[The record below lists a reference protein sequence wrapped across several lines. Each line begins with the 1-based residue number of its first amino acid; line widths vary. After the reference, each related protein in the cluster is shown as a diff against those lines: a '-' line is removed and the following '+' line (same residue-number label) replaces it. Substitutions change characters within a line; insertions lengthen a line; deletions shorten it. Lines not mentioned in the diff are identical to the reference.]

1 MRSKRKSNAL
11 PSNSLQLNNFPT
23 AETNLRETFTFCC
36 ASVVCK
42 VRLWGGRA
50 AASSLFFSPWDVT
63 HCTVNSIKAA
73 PHSTWCNKLLW
84 KLLTVAAG
92 SAARPQSLI
101 CTFSVSQSACL
112 NSYFILEADFTPK
125 VLKWKCVVFHFH
137 FPLLSHLPRSP
148 PFLWIL
154 FYPPPCFLLWGMK
167 M

>member
-11 PSNSLQLNNFPT
+11 PSNSLQLNVFPT
-23 AETNLRETFTFCC
+23 AECETFTFCC
-36 ASVVCK
+36 TSIRSDYDADVL
-42 VRLWGGRA
+42 RLI
-50 AASSLFFSPWDVT
+50 SILFCMYDVT
-63 HCTVNSIKAA
+63 HCTVNSINSA

-101 CTFSVSQSACL
+101 CRFSVSQSACL
-112 NSYFILEADFTPK
+112 NSYLILEADFTPK

-137 FPLLSHLPRSP
+137 FPLLSHLPRSL

-154 FYPPPCFLLWGMK
+154 FHPPPCSLLWGMK